1 MLEILLSYVRKNLKM
16 FCYLLISCMV
26 FVIVFYLY
34 GMPFEAIRY
43 AFFLAGTIILVGLFL
58 DFISYVKKYRM
69 LQRMVDKITFELDG
83 FDEVKEL
90 HEKEYVEAIKKLYEL
105 KERLESKICI
115 DRQEMND
122 YYTLWVHQIKVPI
135 AALRLLLQSGE
146 IDICA
151 MSAELFKIEQYV
163 EMVLSYLRMESISAD
178 MVLQE
183 YSLGEIVKQAIRKYS
198 KLFILKKIKLEF
210 AEMDTKVVT
219 DEKWVGFVIEQ
230 LLSNALK
237 YTNEG
242 KIAIYMDQARA
253 NTLVIED
260 TGMGIQAED
269 LPRVMEKGFT
279 GYNGRA
285 DKKSTGLGLYLCKT
299 VLDKLGHSIEL
310 ESEPE
315 IGTKVYIS
323 FERDSNLTI
332 M

>member
-16 FCYLLISCMV
+16 FCYLLISGIV
-26 FVIVFYLY
+26 FVTVFYLY
-34 GMPFEAIRY
+34 GVPFDAVGY
-43 AFFLAGTIILVGLFL
+43 AFLLAGAIGLVGVGI

-69 LQRMVDKITFELDG
+69 LQRMVDKITFELET
-83 FDEVKEL
+83 FPEIKEM
-90 HEKEYVEAIKKLYEL
+90 HEKEYVEALIKLYEL
-105 KERLESKICI
+105 KEQLESKICI
-115 DRQEMND
+115 DRQEMTD

-146 IDICA
+146 MDMSA

-183 YSLGEIVKQAIRKYS
+183 YSLGEIVKQAVRKYS

-210 AEMDTKVVT
+210 SDVDTKVIT
-219 DEKWVGFVIEQ
+219 DEKWVEFVIEQ

-242 KIAIYMDQARA
+242 KIAIYMDSKQK
-253 NTLVIED
+253 NVLVIED

-299 VLDKLGHSIEL
+299 VLDKLGHRIWL
-310 ESEPE
+310 ESEPDV
-315 IGTKVYIS
+315 GTKVYIS